1 MLNVFYEPPEGLLT
15 NKEIIFIYQKKQC
28 VEKTSL
34 QMPLAWLH
42 TNENVQRAI

>member
-1 MLNVFYEPPEGLLT
+1 MLNVFYGHPEGLLT

-28 VEKTSL
+28 VEKTFL

-42 TNENVQRAI
+42 KNLNVQRAK